1 MSNEILLRSVIR
13 EMMLR
18 EALLSDSQRDMAET
32 IIDRLNIALGG
43 LDLVAVAA
51 MATGYGVP
59 IGAVWLKAS
68 GVVSG
73 VINAGSMVLNLT
85 EEPPD
90 LEGAAIDLV
99 ECIVSILTIGLAGR
113 AAGMGLSVGL
123 DVGQAVIGIIE
134 GAIGNP
140 LSKDQKSTVVA
151 AVSKAKSG
159 MTTGKIVDVSKVIA
173 DLVSPD
179 EPPIS
184 KDELLDLIAGDVP
197 TSSLT
202 PAQAE
207 DVYQIYLQYHSD
219 FQLDDA
225 GSSRPPPKVSASPVR
240 SQRPERRVDPTPAA
254 KSSTQYQ
261 FMYDGRL
268 LYNGSQV
275 VGNVTNMRKGDRIP
289 ESGLT
294 LASVEYSDQGTVS
307 KVTAKSPNGA
317 LVDIPRIQ

>member
-13 EMMLR
+13 EMVLR
-18 EALLSDSQRDMAET
+18 EALLSPSQRDMAET
-32 IIDRLNIALGG
+32 IIDRLNIALGA
-43 LDLVAVAA
+43 LDLVAAGSLLTPGA
-51 MATGYGVP
+51 P

-113 AAGMGLSVGL
+113 AAGMGVSLGI
-123 DVGQAVIGIIE
+123 DVAQAVVGIIE
-134 GAIGNP
+134 GTTGK
-140 LSKDQKSTVVA
+140 LSEDEKSTVVA

-159 MTTGKIVDVSKVIA
+159 KATGKIVDVNKVIA

-254 KSSTQYQ
+254 KSSIYYS
-261 FMYDGRL
+261 FMSDGRL

>member
-1 MSNEILLRSVIR
+1 MSNEELLRSVIR
-13 EMMLR
+13 EMVLR
-18 EALLSDSQRDMAET
+18 EGPVAPSNRDIAEE
-32 IIDRLNIALGG
+32 IIDNLNIALGG
-43 LDLVAVAA
+43 LDLIAVAA
-51 MATGYGVP
+51 MATGYGAP
-59 IGAVWLKAS
+59 IGAVWLKGS
-68 GVVSG
+68 GIVSG

-113 AAGMGLSVGL
+113 AAGMGVSLGI
-123 DVGQAVIGIIE
+123 DVAQAVVGIIE
-134 GAIGNP
+134 GTTGK
-140 LSKDQKSTVVA
+140 LSEDEKSTVVA

-159 MTTGKIVDVSKVIA
+159 KATGKIVDVNKVIA

-184 KDELLDLIAGDVP
+184 KDDLLDLISGDVP

-202 PAQAE
+202 PAQVE

-225 GSSRPPPKVSASPVR
+225 GSSRPTPKVSASPAR
-240 SQRPERRVDPTPAA
+240 SQRPARRVDSTPAA

-275 VGNVTNMRKGDRIP
+275 VGNVTNMRKGDKIP

-294 LASVEYSDQGTVS
+294 LVSVKYNDQGTVS
-307 KVTAKSPNGA
+307 RVTAKSPNGA
-317 LVDIPRIQ
+317 LVDIPMIR

>member
-13 EMMLR
+13 EMVLR
-18 EALLSDSQRDMAET
+18 EALLSPSQRDMAET
-32 IIDRLNIALGG
+32 IIDRLNIALGA
-43 LDLVAVAA
+43 LDLVAAGSLLTPGA
-51 MATGYGVP
+51 P

-90 LEGAAIDLV
+90 LQGAAIDLV

-113 AAGMGLSVGL
+113 AAGMGVSLGI
-123 DVGQAVIGIIE
+123 DVAQAVVGIIE
-134 GAIGNP
+134 GTTGK
-140 LSKDQKSTVVA
+140 LSEDEKSTVVA

-159 MTTGKIVDVSKVIA
+159 KATGKIVDVNKVIA

-254 KSSTQYQ
+254 KSSIYYS
-261 FMYDGRL
+261 FMSDGRL

-307 KVTAKSPNGA
+307 KVTSKSPNGA